1 MPATPTPAQAQEDV
15 EGMKIQKE
23 VMRQKNTELSRQ
35 IDGLKLDVE
44 ELKMNAENDKRK
56 IDLLKNECEDWR
68 RKYKEEVKV
77 KFEGGDEG

>member
-1 MPATPTPAQAQEDV
+1 
-15 EGMKIQKE
+15 
-23 VMRQKNTELSRQ
+23 MRQKNTELARQ

-56 IDLLKNECEDWR
+56 IELLKNECDDWR

-77 KFEGGDEG
+77 GLKGGDEG

>member
-1 MPATPTPAQAQEDV
+1 
-15 EGMKIQKE
+15 
-23 VMRQKNTELSRQ
+23 MRQKNTELARQ

-56 IDLLKNECEDWR
+56 IELLKNECDDWR

-77 KFEGGDEG
+77 GLKGGNEG